1 MINTAQ
7 RVHALYW
14 NKNYNCARTTLACL
28 GESFGLSIAPQ
39 TFHAATGMHGAGRFR
54 AQCGLVEGSL
64 MFIGIIGYRHAK
76 ADKEIAALCFR
87 FAESFTSRFGSLL
100 CRDLRPGGFQPSDPP
115 HACETLT
122 ITAINFAQTFL
133 RQSGFSL

>member
-1 MINTAQ
+1 MINIAQ
-7 RVHALYW
+7 LVHDFYW
-14 NKNYNCARTTLACL
+14 NKDYNCARTTLACL
-28 GESFGLSIAPQ
+28 GESFGISIEPQ
-39 TFHAATGMHGAGRFR
+39 TFHAAIGMHGAGRFR

-76 ADKEIAALCFR
+76 TDKEIAALCFR
-87 FAESFTSRFGSLL
+87 FAESFTGRFGSLT

-122 ITAINFAQTFL
+122 IAAISLSETFL
-133 RQSGFSL
+133 RQSGFTL